1 MPDAQD
7 PDQNKPAISADQDT
21 VQQRFQEHQ
30 KQVADQERANRIKA
44 QNLIQRERKLEDEQR
59 ILQQERKM
67 LEHTHLSLK
76 SSRRRR
82 SAFMLPLLLVAAIAA
97 GMLAYRN
104 IEQQQKYFDQVTTAS
119 KNIDTLAKLL
129 SVTQDEVVLA
139 TSSLSTKQVELER
152 TKSMLDDL
160 KSTTDQLYLEIRQL
174 KGDSYE
180 TAEDKSALFL
190 SADNLSE
197 QLATLK
203 AQLED
208 KYLTN
213 DINEVYIEYQENDL
227 RKARQQIQDQEDM
240 LARKDAQIESLRS
253 HLVTSDS
260 AQP

>member
-1 MPDAQD
+1 MPDSQD
-7 PDQNKPAISADQDT
+7 PQHSNTPPNTDKDVI
-21 VQQRFQEHQ
+21 QQRFQEHQ
-30 KQVADQERANRIKA
+30 KQVAEQERANRIKA

-59 ILQQERKM
+59 ILQQERQM
-67 LEHTHLSLK
+67 LEHTHSALK
-76 SSRRRR
+76 TNRQRR

-104 IEQQQKYFDQVTTAS
+104 IEQQQMYFDQVATAS

-129 SVTQDEVVLA
+129 SVTQDEVVMA

-160 KSTTDQLYLEIRQL
+160 KRTTDQLHTEIQQL
-174 KGDSYE
+174 KGDSYAS
-180 TAEDKSALFL
+180 AEDKSALFL
-190 SADNLSE
+190 SAGNLSE

-208 KYLTN
+208 KYLSD

-227 RKARQQIQDQEDM
+227 RKAKQQLESQED
-240 LARKDAQIESLRS
+240 LLKTKEALIESLRER
-253 HLVTSDS
+253 LANAPTTE
-260 AQP
+260 P